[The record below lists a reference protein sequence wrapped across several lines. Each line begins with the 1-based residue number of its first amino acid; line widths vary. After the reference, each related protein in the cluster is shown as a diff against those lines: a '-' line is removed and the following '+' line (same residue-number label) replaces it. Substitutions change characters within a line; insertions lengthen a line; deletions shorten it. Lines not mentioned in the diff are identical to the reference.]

1 MITVN
6 QCVEQLT
13 NIHDV
18 VIKIECNYS
27 DIKTAKIDL
36 YTKLK
41 KIHQTAYQSNQRL
54 IFVLTADLYNSD
66 SGCGSVLQ
74 AIQVIVQDID
84 ISNFFVCLVTTNP
97 DIDREYQF
105 IQKNISTDTVNFQ
118 VFKCVGE
125 FEKITVDHTA
135 IEGKIQS
142 LKNIDLDKLSEE
154 QKRLLFSDQIFCL
167 IPWMGINI
175 HVDSKVYPC
184 CETLENHNIGNI
196 KTESIAEIWNS
207 SKMKSIRQSMLTG
220 KSVAGCQ
227 GCYLKESLKQNSM
240 RTNTLRDFAD
250 AISTVDL
257 TQSDGTLP
265 AVNIRYWDIRQS
277 NLCNLACRMCGPDL
291 STSWYQVYDSLN
303 SNKKIKKIPLITV
316 GNQKD
321 EVYNQIANGIDQIET
336 IYFAGGEPSMIDSFY
351 KILELLIKKNRT
363 NVQLKYN
370 MNLTKLTYK
379 TTSLLDLWEKFDRV
393 VVGASLD
400 AELCR
405 HEYIRPG
412 AVWQTI
418 VDNRLK
424 IAKQCPHVDFYISAT
439 TGLINAL
446 HVPDFHKSWVKHG
459 YIKAE
464 DFNIQLL
471 LAPAHLSVLNAPN
484 VLKQKI
490 IDRYTAHLTWLTPL
504 DKLGRAIQGFK
515 SIIELCRRSGS
526 YDPEKFWN
534 EVDQLDQ
541 YHATDLMT
549 TFPELQHS
557 GL

>member
-1 MITVN
+1 MLTVD
-6 QCVEQLT
+6 QCVQQLN

-18 VIKIECNYS
+18 VIKIECNYT
-27 DIKTAKIDL
+27 DIKAAKIDL

-41 KIHQTAYQSNQRL
+41 KIHQDAYKSNQRL

-97 DIDREYQF
+97 DIDREYQYV
-105 IQKNISTDTVNFQ
+105 QKNISTDNVNFQ
-118 VFKCVGE
+118 IFKCVGN
-125 FEKITVDHTA
+125 FKKIAVEHTA

-142 LKNIDLDKLSEE
+142 LKNIDLDRLSEK
-154 QKRLLFSDQIFCL
+154 QKHLLFSDQVFCL

-207 SKMKSIRQSMLTG
+207 SKMKSIRQSMLNG
-220 KSVAGCQ
+220 KSVEGCQ

-240 RTNTLRDFAD
+240 RTNTNRDFAD
-250 AISTVDL
+250 AVSTVDL

-265 AVNIRYWDIRQS
+265 AINIKYWDIRHS

-291 STSWYQVYDSLN
+291 STSWYQVHNSLN
-303 SNKKIKKIPLITV
+303 PNKKIKIPLITV

-351 KILELLIKKNRT
+351 KILELLIKQNRT

-370 MNLTKLTYK
+370 MNLTRLTYK
-379 TTSLLDLWEKFDRV
+379 NKSLLDLWKKFDQV

-400 AELCR
+400 AELGR
-405 HEYIRPG
+405 GEYIRPG

-418 VDNRLK
+418 VDNRLQ
-424 IAKQCPHVDFYISAT
+424 IANQCPHVDFFISAT

-446 HVPDFHKSWVKHG
+446 HVPDFHQSWVKHG

-471 LAPAHLSVLNAPN
+471 LSPSHLSVLNAPD

-490 IDRYTAHLTWLTPL
+490 IDRYTAHLAWLTPL
-504 DKLGRAIQGFK
+504 DKYGRAIQSFK
-515 SIIELCRRSGS
+515 SIIELCHQPGS
-526 YDPEKFWN
+526 YNPEKFWT
-534 EVDQLDQ
+534 EVNKLDQ
-541 YHATDLMT
+541 YYTTDLMT
-549 TFPELQHS
+549 AFPELQNV